1 MTRRV
6 DRGMLALL
14 PPLLAYMAFGV
25 ARVDAPVGLIG
36 LLFDAPL
43 AFALTSTVIAIGGSV
58 LLFVP
63 AIERRLAG
71 VLVPSREAD
80 VRQRA
85 RIEAALARVGAR
97 ADMDTRRLIVQV
109 QDTEDLNAAAGAA
122 HLLYVTRGALA
133 RLDDE
138 FEALIA
144 HELAHHRGLHP
155 IGAAM
160 ILCCPC
166 PVRRSPRC
174 SAP

>member
-36 LLFDAPL
+36 LLFDEPL

-109 QDTEDLNAAAGAA
+109 QDTEGPE
-122 HLLYVTRGALA
+122 RGRRRRA
-133 RLDDE
+133 
-138 FEALIA
+138 
-144 HELAHHRGLHP
+144 P
-155 IGAAM
+155 
-160 ILCCPC
+160 
-166 PVRRSPRC
+166 PVRHQGRARALGRRIRSADRP
-174 SAP
+174 